1 MFLIA
6 TIYNFESKEEVI
18 NRALVVK
25 NTEAWNSLIKTH
37 DNKTLL
43 IPLFN
48 LTDEIKI
55 PSYLFIIIP
64 VSYFSP
70 ISKIERGDKSVS
82 LIKRYKNDYHK
93 ALETLGLDS
102 ERISL
107 LERNTKRS
115 FIYLYR
121 EITNEIS
128 KKQPSWLSKTNVEIL
143 IPALLAGAWDGDFK
157 GIKS

>member
-1 MFLIA
+1 MIGRDKEKEIISSWLTEKNGCHVLKAESDLEAIMFLIA

-82 LIKRYKNDYHK
+82 LSN
-93 ALETLGLDS
+93 
-102 ERISL
+102 
-107 LERNTKRS
+107 
-115 FIYLYR
+115 
-121 EITNEIS
+121 
-128 KKQPSWLSKTNVEIL
+128 
-143 IPALLAGAWDGDFK
+143 
-157 GIKS
+157 GIKMIITKH